1 VTIAL
6 DARVA
11 GRRQTGALLARTGRG
26 AVFVVASVLV
36 ILAIWEG
43 FLWLFVDKAIAVHP
57 ADVWRYLVTGPKAG
71 DHRHALVFG
80 SKAVDGADYGLVLT
94 LKDAGTG
101 YVLGLAAAV
110 FVSAVFALYRPVERT
125 FMPVA
130 IVLRSIPVIAMTP
143 LITLLFGHSL
153 AAVAVMAAI
162 VTFFPTLVNMVL
174 GFRSAPPQ
182 STDLLASYGAGRLT
196 AFRKVQVPFALPA
209 FFASARITVPLAI
222 VGALLAEALATGKG
236 IGYGLLYAQNQ
247 FFFVRLWTMTVV
259 VTAAS
264 AVLYG
269 VVGLMETAVLA
280 RFAPS
285 EHR

>member
-1 VTIAL
+1 MTLAL
-6 DARVA
+6 DPPVVDH
-11 GRRQTGALLARTGRG
+11 GRAGALLGRAGRG
-26 AVFVVASVLV
+26 VGFVVASIGV

-43 FLWLFVDKAIAVHP
+43 FLWLFVDQAIAVHP
-57 ADVWRYLVTGPKAG
+57 VDVWRYLVTGAQAG
-71 DHRHALVFG
+71 AHRHALIFG

-94 LKDAGTG
+94 LEDAGTG

-110 FVSAVFALYRPVERT
+110 TVSAVFALYRPVERA

-162 VTFFPTLVNMVL
+162 VTFFPTLVNMVV

-182 STDLLASYGAGRLT
+182 STDLLASYGAGKLT

-269 VVGLMETAVLA
+269 IVGLMENAVLA
-280 RFAPS
+280 RFAPP
-285 EHR
+285 ERR